1 WKGTETSTDPKKGEP
16 PSRMVL
22 EFHEDGKFQVTTDGH
37 KQEPMSYDAD
47 SNKLTLTQT
56 GPGGEKRSVVFSIET
71 LTDTEFVYKTP
82 FDRAGKLTK
91 DTTPPPPPLAKKA
104 DKDFIDSFPPKV
116 VYATPQEFFDA
127 AYEAQSKDNHETFVR
142 CLSPRLQYDMAA
154 EMATK
159 GLDISMG
166 QARRKGKEAELKQK
180 RDQPFFDAMT
190 KHGLTAEVL
199 KATKYD
205 DTDDT
210 NDRVERVR
218 RSLLSHVKNIGPFLV
233 DYLTAEDKAAGRRY
247 IPVKK
252 EELPRL
258 TSVKIDGDKA
268 KGEFVYTSFKQERK
282 LPTEFLKVGGG
293 WRLVPLAR

>member
-1 WKGTETSTDPKKGEP
+1 MFKISVPIPLKEHLMKRLSLTLLTCLATGLLGCSKTPTPSPTKEPSIKEKLIVRGKGTETSTDPKKGEP
-16 PSRMVL
+16 ASRRVL

-56 GPGGEKRSVVFSIET
+56 GPGGAKRSVVFSIET

-116 VYATPQEFFDA
+116 VYATPQEVFDA
-127 AYEAQSKDNHETFVR
+127 AYEAQSKGNHETFVR

-166 QARRKGKEAELKQK
+166 QARRKGKEAELK
-180 RDQPFFDAMT
+180 
-190 KHGLTAEVL
+190 
-199 KATKYD
+199 
-205 DTDDT
+205 
-210 NDRVERVR
+210 
-218 RSLLSHVKNIGPFLV
+218 
-233 DYLTAEDKAAGRRY
+233 
-247 IPVKK
+247 
-252 EELPRL
+252 
-258 TSVKIDGDKA
+258 
-268 KGEFVYTSFKQERK
+268 
-282 LPTEFLKVGGG
+282 
-293 WRLVPLAR
+293 